1 MPYLPNIFER
11 QGGVERGYDIY
22 SRLLIDR
29 IIFLQGQINDE
40 SADAVVAQ
48 LLFLDSQNPEKEVS
62 LYINSPGGSVTAGLA
77 IYDTIQYIRPKVQ
90 TFCLGQAAS
99 MAAVILCGGEKGFRF
114 ILPSSRVMLHQPW
127 GGAEGQSS
135 DLAIT
140 AKEIIRLKELL
151 IGYVAENTGKSC
163 EIIAK
168 DMDRDFYLPA
178 KEAVEYGLVDQIM
191 QRLN

>member
-29 IIFLQGQINDE
+29 IVFLQGQIHDE

-48 LLFLDSQNPEKEVS
+48 LLFLDSQDPEKEIS

-77 IYDTIQYIRPKVQ
+77 IYDTIKYIRPKVQ
-90 TFCLGQAAS
+90 AFCLGQAAS
-99 MAAVILCGGEKGFRF
+99 MAAVILSAGEKGSRF
-114 ILPSSRVMLHQPW
+114 ILPSGRVMLHQPW
-127 GGAEGQSS
+127 GGAEGQSR

-140 AKEIIRLKELL
+140 AKEIVRLKDLL
-151 IGYVAENTGKSC
+151 IGYVAENTGKKHGTI
-163 EIIAK
+163 EK

-178 KEAVEYGLVDQIM
+178 KEAVEYGVVDQIM
-191 QRLN
+191 QR

>member
-29 IIFLQGQINDE
+29 IVFLQGQIHDE

-48 LLFLDSQNPEKEVS
+48 LLFLDSQNPEKEIS
-62 LYINSPGGSVTAGLA
+62 LYINSPGGSVTSGLA

-99 MAAVILCGGEKGFRF
+99 MAAVILSAGEKGSRF
-114 ILPSSRVMLHQPW
+114 ILPSSRVILHQPW
-127 GGAEGQSS
+127 GGAEGQSR

-140 AKEIIRLKELL
+140 AKEIVRLKELL
-151 IGYVAENTGKSC
+151 IGYVAKNTGQTY
-163 EIIAK
+163 EVIAK
-168 DMDRDFYLPA
+168 DIDRDFYLPA
-178 KEAVEYGLVDQIM
+178 KESVEYGIVDQVM
-191 QRLN
+191 QR